1 MKTLLMWSGGA
12 DSTFVLY
19 KLLTDT
25 TDQVTAVVLDKAPG
39 AQNSISHTP
48 QSSLRIPRL
57 IEELKKIRDFEVI
70 RKSVTDE
77 SITPGTNHYYTYF
90 INSVA
95 ANINSG
101 VYDRIA
107 TGRTWEQQDQSLFK
121 NSSVKGT
128 PSQFAAEKMFDELCN
143 RGELWNPLVTNDY
156 YDNFSR
162 WHIFEYLPKNI
173 LDLTISCNGPRLVN
187 NNEWNEPCGVCYKC
201 LWDQKVQDMRL
212 NGYSADH
219 ISAWRRLKSLEYGG
233 NTGLSAPMR
242 YWLPIELKRGRKI
255 NGLHTKQM
263 VIDYVNSNQHYSLEG
278 KSNTDIW
285 SSI

>member
-12 DSTFVLY
+12 DSTFILY

-57 IEELKKIRDFEVI
+57 IQELKKIRDFEVI
-70 RKSVTDE
+70 RKTVTDQ
-77 SITPGTNHYYTYF
+77 SITPETDHYYTYF

-95 ANINSG
+95 ADINAG

-107 TGRTWEQQDQSLFK
+107 TGRTWEQQDQSVYK

-128 PSQFAAEKMFDELCN
+128 PSQFAAERLFAELCT
-143 RGELWNPLVTNDY
+143 RGELWNPLVTDEY
-156 YDNFSR
+156 YENFSR
-162 WHIFEYLPKNI
+162 WHVFEYLPQNI
-173 LDLTISCNGPRLVN
+173 LELTLSCHSPNSTNNGQ
-187 NNEWNEPCGVCYKC
+187 WNEPCGRCYKC

-212 NGYSADH
+212 NGYTAEH
-219 ISAWRRLKSLEYGG
+219 VNAWRRLKSLEYGG
-233 NTGLSAPMR
+233 NTGISAPIR
-242 YWLPIELKRGRKI
+242 YWLPIEMRRGKI
-255 NGLHTKQM
+255 INDLRTKQM
-263 VIDYVNSNQHYSLEG
+263 VIDYVNSNQHYSLQG

-285 SSI
+285 SNI